1 MAINLV
7 TYAAQT
13 VTPQDDALIYENALI
28 GSGMIYGGEVTIKSA
43 NVLRVAAGHGAL
55 CGRKFTIEATDIPI
69 PLTPSGSL
77 LGRVYIHMD
86 LSDTDEPISFMVETA
101 NSLTPVIQDS
111 DVNINNGVYEI
122 NLATF
127 DVDTSTISNLV
138 DVRPFIASGNEI
150 TEALAKTYKTDDS
163 IETEVDDNDYIP
175 FYDVSAQQPKK
186 IIKSDLKMGG
196 GGSLFIIK
204 TDETSLIGKTVTI
217 TDGVL
222 VWQGKFDANKE
233 AEVSGVT
240 AIGSLTITSTDGV
253 DTAETIYTVKSY
265 SKYTVKLNFYTVYGF
280 RVDGSLSTGN
290 VSYQVEYNGDKVENY
305 DFAPGY
311 MNFSTDSWIWGDWTG
326 NEFFMP
332 RPVLIKQDYS
342 DKIYLNPDNLTLD
355 EDGNNVS
362 SILTGATDGYNAM
375 MEWGRNGKK
384 IWYKLVPESDDG
396 TYTCYIADKQL
407 DSGFHAWSFYDANN
421 VLGDHFYTSIYNGST
436 VGSALRSLSG
446 KTPNNTEAGATQIT
460 KAKANNQN
468 GESYAWYIDVFAD
481 RILINLLMIL
491 VIKST
496 NSDVIGYGNYSGG
509 SSASNLLQTG
519 QGNTKG
525 MFYGKQSN
533 SVCKVFGM
541 ENYFANCWRRMA
553 GLILNGGAQLY
564 KLTYGTADGSTGA
577 GYIENDNAPSNYLN
591 SGKNIATN
599 LSSSYIVKESALS
612 NGALIASAFGG
623 SNGTYYSDACWSS
636 TGVKYARVG
645 GVCDNGSACGAFAL
659 NLSAALSHS
668 YWSGG
673 AALSLKPLAQ

>member
-1 MAINLV
+1 
-7 TYAAQT
+7 
-13 VTPQDDALIYENALI
+13 
-28 GSGMIYGGEVTIKSA
+28 
-43 NVLRVAAGHGAL
+43 
-55 CGRKFTIEATDIPI
+55 
-69 PLTPSGSL
+69 
-77 LGRVYIHMD
+77 MD

-138 DVRPFIASGNEI
+138 DVRPFVASGNEI

-196 GGSLFIIK
+196 GGSLFVIK
-204 TDETSLIGKTVTI
+204 TDETSLIGKTVTV

-240 AIGSLTITSTDGV
+240 AIGALTITSTDGV
-253 DTAETIYTVKSY
+253 DTAETIYTVNSY
-265 SKYTVKLNFYTVYGF
+265 SRYTVKLNFYTVYGF

-305 DFAPGY
+305 DFASGY

-407 DSGFHAWSFYDANN
+407 DNGFHAWSFYDANN
-421 VLGDHFYTSIYNGST
+421 VLGDHFYTSIYNGAT

-460 KAKANNQN
+460 RAKANNQN

-496 NSDVIGYGNYSGG
+496 NSDVIGYGNYTGG
-509 SSASNLLQTG
+509 SSASSLITTG

-612 NGALIASAFGG
+612 NGALMASAFGG

-645 GVCDNGSACGAFAL
+645 GNCNNGSACGAFAL
-659 NLSAALSHS
+659 YLVDTLSASHW
-668 YWSGG
+668 YCG
-673 AALSLKPLAQ
+673 AALSLKPLVQ